1 MSFSP
6 RYLLLAVIAIGV
18 IGVIAVIIFFLSR
31 KRNTPATF
39 APWEAPEN
47 SGSTADAFTRNN
59 GFSKIFING
68 GAPSGNEMG
77 TISVDG
83 RSFSLLYS
91 DAPIEITVL
100 TGRRHVVVEGGVY
113 GDARI
118 DRYIDFG
125 PDDVWTVD
133 MPGANDA
140 DVIRHQMI
148 SSYEYK
154 KALSDAGYSVTKVQL

>member
-1 MSFSP
+1 MSFLF
-6 RYLLLAVIAIGV
+6 RYLLLAVVAIG
-18 IGVIAVIIFFLSR
+18 IIAVIIFFLSR
-31 KRNTPATF
+31 KRNTPTTF

-47 SGSTADAFTRNN
+47 NGAVADAFSRNN

-83 RSFSLLYS
+83 RALSLLYS

-100 TGRRHVVVEGGVY
+100 TGRHHVVVEGGVY
-113 GDARI
+113 GNARI

-125 PDDVWTVD
+125 PSDVWTVD
-133 MPGANDA
+133 MPGANDP